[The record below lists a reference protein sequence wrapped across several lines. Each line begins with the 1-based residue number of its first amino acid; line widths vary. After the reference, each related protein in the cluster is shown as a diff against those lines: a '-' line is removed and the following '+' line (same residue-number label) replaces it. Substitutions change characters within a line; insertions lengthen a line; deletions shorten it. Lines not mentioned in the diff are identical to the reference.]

1 MYLPVQRAGTG
12 QGVAGVDWIARL
24 ATVALLAGCAATTV
38 TPQNRPDAVPSHVYP
53 LPLDNV
59 LAQAEPLLAKKG
71 WRVQRS
77 GDVLFTNWVGGEVRS
92 PQQDQVAPANVA
104 GALVGYRIFGERI
117 DAGFCAIR
125 VERLVVT
132 RSTLDYGQRRGGH
145 QVEQTTTTAA
155 RAPTPVHNE
164 NRTLMGAFETLPEFA
179 EDSANEGAATGIPS
193 GMVLS
198 HHERDTALET
208 ELRAT
213 IDPDISAP
221 KQSAGVASAS
231 LPSPQPAALDAAAPS
246 LGASAGGPVE
256 TVPRVVNMP
265 IVSARRRSDF
275 AGIWEG
281 TFTFRGK
288 VTGTFSGEISVA
300 VDGDSVDIED
310 FCPEGGGTLTA
321 RSANDAAAWQ
331 GRLVCPAIR
340 LKGCPAAT
348 FTYSFVNAMLNEST
362 LSVVGAG
369 AIETDPRCMDSGGE
383 FSVGGDLSVAFVG
396 QKADYVHIAVS
407 KVKKATLCAWPS
419 DWEDL
424 ASSGS
429 MPMPEPLQDDSAYMG
444 IIRARG
450 TRLTEI
456 QRLLRHCRQVV
467 LLHGQPVLM
476 RLAVTRP
483 HKD

>member
-1 MYLPVQRAGTG
+1 MFLPVQRAEAG
-12 QGVAGVDWIARL
+12 QGVAGVDWVAL
-24 ATVALLAGCAATTV
+24 FATVALLAGCAATTV
-38 TPQNRPDAVPSHVYP
+38 TLPSRPDAAPSHVYP

-59 LAQAEPLLAKKG
+59 LAQAEPLLAKRG

-117 DAGFCAIR
+117 DSGFCAIR

-179 EDSANEGAATGIPS
+179 EDSANESAATGIPS

-213 IDPDISAP
+213 IDPDVSATR
-221 KQSAGVASAS
+221 QSEAAS
-231 LPSPQPAALDAAAPS
+231 LPSPQATALDGGSAS
-246 LGASAGGPVE
+246 LGAGAGGPVE
-256 TVPRVVNMP
+256 APRVVTMP
-265 IVSARRRSDF
+265 IVSARRPSDL

-300 VDGDSVDIED
+300 VDGDSVDIDD

-321 RSANDAAAWQ
+321 RSSNDAAAWQ

-340 LKGCPAAT
+340 LKGCPSAT

-383 FSVGGDLSVAFVG
+383 FSVGGNLSVAFVG

-429 MPMPEPLQDDSAYMG
+429 MAMPEPLQDDSAYLG

-450 TRLTEI
+450 SRLTEI